1 MQDNN
6 THTLTQKQILADTRS
21 KLLKKNIIIKLIFG
35 IFILTASFVVLE
47 FFFEGIYFSLCSI
60 VRNDLIYDKY
70 YYAFQAVMITLNFFM
85 LSPLFLGLCRLS
97 AMLANRGSADFIEI
111 FAYYAS
117 FKAFWRS
124 LLVSLIVFLPFL
136 MSLLAL
142 LIWQMVLP
150 LKYALATVCV
160 LWLIFIKTRLFT
172 FINAFVCGGDQPLRL
187 FLKSA
192 IRSTK
197 RSTAKLLLFSLRFI
211 PWILLSIPTL
221 GVLLLIFVL
230 PYILFAESRY
240 SSYLLTGEYKNYISE
255 ETL

>member
-1 MQDNN
+1 MKNNN
-6 THTLTQKQILADTRS
+6 THALTQKQLLADTRAL
-21 KLLKKNIIIKLIFG
+21 LLKKNVIIKLIFG
-35 IFILTASFVVLE
+35 VFILIATFVISGLFFDYVYLSICTIAGNE
-47 FFFEGIYFSLCSI
+47 F
-60 VRNDLIYDKY
+60 IYDKY
-70 YYAFQAVMITLNFFM
+70 YHIFEAVTAVLKFFM
-85 LSPLFLGLCRLS
+85 LSPLFVGICRLS

-117 FKAFWRS
+117 FKAFLRS
-124 LLVSLIVFLPFL
+124 TLVSLIVFLPFL
-136 MSLLAL
+136 LSILAL
-142 LIWQMVLP
+142 FIWQTVLP
-150 LKYALATVCV
+150 LKYVLAAVCV
-160 LWLIFIKTRLFT
+160 LWLLFVKTKLFT

-187 FLKSA
+187 SLKSA
-192 IRSTK
+192 MRSTK
-197 RSTAKLLLFSLRFI
+197 RSAAKLLLFSLRFI